1 MAFIDKNGKVVFT
14 VPDGRWAGV
23 FSEGLVNVE
32 ARARSGKEQWGYVDR
47 NGKWLIEPQ
56 FQIAEPFSQGLARV
70 AIDNKMAYIDH
81 SGRYV
86 WGPDSGNEALAAKLR
101 KQATPE
107 EWRKN
112 QDELLHLAELID
124 AKNPPLTSQMLETG
138 AIPAME
144 LQTLASGGSENA
156 RLLLERLLSFTP
168 NPALVEMSSDLA
180 GMQQQQ
186 VQAEVARALV
196 EIGDPFVLSTL
207 RTWLS
212 DALKADGEM
221 DVYLRTTVGTA
232 VEGVKQFRDESS
244 LAPLEALTRSPGID
258 RWMREEALAAIASLG
273 LPAARP
279 TLLEALK
286 DEQLSEHVR
295 CAIAAALVRI
305 GDGAG
310 REFLLDTY
318 DLYLESLRRR
328 SSDHGVSRGELEFLG
343 DPELIKTLESKA
355 QKEPPGV
362 PKNNINTLLD
372 VMRVSAMSA
381 EQLKAVASNGGEDN
395 LNLRLHAI
403 RFMGTHSGP
412 DALPFLQALR
422 DGPDDYSRDDW
433 NEMKRSATNSA
444 IRSIRMR
451 NSPTSK

>member
-1 MAFIDKNGKVVFT
+1 
-14 VPDGRWAGV
+14 
-23 FSEGLVNVE
+23 
-32 ARARSGKEQWGYVDR
+32 
-47 NGKWLIEPQ
+47 
-56 FQIAEPFSQGLARV
+56 
-70 AIDNKMAYIDH
+70 
-81 SGRYV
+81 
-86 WGPDSGNEALAAKLR
+86 
-101 KQATPE
+101 
-107 EWRKN
+107 
-112 QDELLHLAELID
+112 
-124 AKNPPLTSQMLETG
+124 MLESG
-138 AIPAME
+138 AVPAKE

-168 NPALVEMSSDLA
+168 NPALEEMSPDLA
-180 GMQQQQ
+180 GMQQHQ
-186 VQAEVARALV
+186 VQAQVARALV

-221 DVYLRTTVGTA
+221 DVNLRTTVGAA
-232 VEGVKQFRDESS
+232 VEGLKQFRDESS
-244 LAPLEALTRSPGID
+244 LVPLEALARSPGID
-258 RWMREEALAAIASLG
+258 RWMREEAVAAIASLG

-286 DEQLSEHVR
+286 DEQLSEHIR

-328 SSDHGVSRGELEFLG
+328 SSDHGISRGELEFLG

-372 VMRVSAMSA
+372 VMRVSAMPA
-381 EQLKAVASNGGEDN
+381 EQLKTVASNGGEDN

-412 DALPFLQALR
+412 DALSFLLAIR

-433 NEMKRSATNSA
+433 NEMKRSATASA